1 MWSRVLDSGS
11 GPIRPVVWRST
22 AGVPEPIAAQA
33 SANPALEDLRQMRAR
48 IAEMSAATE
57 QQAKAAHITGFQ
69 AGQEASRQ
77 AAQAEVRATLETL
90 ASTIAQI
97 SSLRTET
104 IHNAEADTVRLAIE
118 IARRILHRELSIDRS
133 ALEGLMKAAIEKLQT
148 QEIYRVR
155 VHPDQ
160 AAIVQSCL
168 EKMGRAER
176 VEVASDPILP
186 RGAAMFE
193 ISRGALDASVETQL
207 AEIERGLVDHL
218 EERA

>member
-1 MWSRVLDSGS
+1 MAQHRWSAGTDCGPGIREPSLGGFAARCARGS
-11 GPIRPVVWRST
+11 PR
-22 AGVPEPIAAQA
+22 
-33 SANPALEDLRQMRAR
+33 L
-48 IAEMSAATE
+48 SAATE

-118 IARRILHRELSIDRS
+118 IARRVLHRELSIDRS
-133 ALEGLMKAAIEKLQT
+133 ALEGLIKAAMEKLQT
-148 QEIYRVR
+148 QEDIPCSCSSRPGGHRSELPGKDGAGQAIEVVER
-155 VHPDQ
+155 PD
-160 AAIVQSCL
+160 V
-168 EKMGRAER
+168 
-176 VEVASDPILP
+176 P
-186 RGAAMFE
+186 RGGAMFE

-207 AEIERGLVDHL
+207 AEIERGLMDQL